1 MERESSLILNIWRVV
16 RLSATLH
23 YFAMHLISRLLTINV
38 VVRENLEKFPST
50 PNASNAS
57 NASNTPTPSHLLPFV
72 VWRVGI
78 TDIFLYFC
86 STIQT

>member
-1 MERESSLILNIWRVV
+1 MEGKSSLILNRWGIVKTILLFV
-16 RLSATLH
+16 CG
-23 YFAMHLISRLLTINV
+23 YISRLLTINV
-38 VVRENLEKFPST
+38 VVRENLEKFPT
-50 PNASNAS
+50 P
-57 NASNTPTPSHLLPFV
+57 PISHLLTFV